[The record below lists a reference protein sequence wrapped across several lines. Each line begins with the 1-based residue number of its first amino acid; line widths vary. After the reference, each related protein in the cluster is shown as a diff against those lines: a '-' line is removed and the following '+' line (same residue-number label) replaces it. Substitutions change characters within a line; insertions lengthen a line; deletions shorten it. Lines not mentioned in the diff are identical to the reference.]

1 MYHSI
6 LVPID
11 ISDPEFTQQIITH
24 VEMQFSLAEAAHVHF
39 LTVIPT
45 FPYYASLGLAYSGEV
60 PDQEQIKN
68 EALSTLSEII
78 DKFNLPR
85 DKVEKHIALGSPKDE
100 ILNLADSIKADLIV
114 IASHQ
119 PGIITY
125 LLGSNAAAVVRH
137 AKCSVLVVR

>member
-1 MYHSI
+1 MYRSI

-11 ISDPEFTQQIITH
+11 ISDPELTQQIIAH
-24 VEMQFSLAEAAHVHF
+24 AEIQSSLADSAHVHF

-45 FPYYASLGLAYSGEV
+45 FPYYASLGLAYAGEV
-60 PDQEQIKN
+60 SDQEQIRN
-68 EALSTLSEII
+68 EALSKLSEII
-78 DKFNLPR
+78 NKFNIP
-85 DKVEKHIALGSPKDE
+85 KEKIKKHIASGSPKDE
-100 ILNLADSIKADLIV
+100 ILKLADSIKADLIV

>member
-11 ISDPEFTQQIITH
+11 ISDPEFTQKIMAH
-24 VEMQFSLAEAAHVHF
+24 VEMQSGLIDAAQIHF
-39 LTVIPT
+39 LTVIPI

-60 PDQEQIKN
+60 PDQENIKN
-68 EALSTLSEII
+68 EALSMLSEII
-78 DKFNLPR
+78 DKFGLPK
-85 DKVEKHIALGSPKDE
+85 DKIKKHLALGSPKDE
-100 ILNLADSIKADLIV
+100 ILNLADYINADLIV
-114 IASHQ
+114 IASHH
-119 PGIITY
+119 PGIINY